1 VGQETRNMA
10 LDPVLVQSLST
21 LNPDSLKALSDAVLH
36 LQQQDMRRSAEKAD
50 ALEIDSGDTAFMLI
64 CTSLVLLMT
73 IPGLALFYGGLSQ
86 AHNVLATVMHSFA
99 STCIVT
105 LAWALFGYTI
115 AFDGGAGSNAVLG
128 GPQYIWLGGQKVT
141 GLVGTIPKSLYLTY
155 QGTFAVITVA
165 ILTGSIAERVRF
177 GPMLVFMSIWH
188 LLVYCPLAHWEW
200 GGGFMSSWGVLDFA
214 GGDVVHIS
222 SGVSGLAASLI
233 VGKRKMFGHGQELPP
248 HNILLVFM
256 GASLL
261 WVGWFGFNA
270 GSAMTAG
277 RQACMTMLVT
287 HIAAC
292 AGGFSWMMLEWILKG
307 KPSVLGTV
315 SGAIAGLV
323 VATPGSGYMDHTGGL
338 VSGLTAGPVC
348 YFGIQLKHMLGYD
361 DALDAFGV
369 HGIGGIWGG
378 IVTGLMANPEVAG
391 AAGAFYGN
399 PKQLG
404 IQIAGILTTM
414 VFSFI
419 MTLVIIVP
427 LDFMFK
433 ALTGKGVR
441 CSEEAEDLGL
451 DISEHGESMMPPR
464 SGDSFDGAKGS
475 NEPDI
480 AMYNSTPIITTI
492 QNGL

>member
-1 VGQETRNMA
+1 MSAHEA
-10 LDPVLVQSLST
+10 LVRAIEGLDAE
-21 LNPDSLKALSDAVLH
+21 NFNALSHAVGLM
-36 LQQQDMRRSAEKAD
+36 QDVQRRSVEAVAPVAQEV
-50 ALEIDSGDTAFMLI
+50 SGGDTAFILI
-64 CTSLVLLMT
+64 CTCLVLMMT

-86 AHNVLATVMHSFA
+86 APNVLATVMHSF
-99 STCIVT
+99 SCTCVITLLWCIV
-105 LAWALFGYTI
+105 GYSI
-115 AFDGGAGSNAVLG
+115 AFDDGPGSNTVLG
-128 GPQYIWLGGQKVT
+128 GPNAIWLKDTVNNVRGT
-141 GLVGTIPKSLYLTY
+141 DTIPFQLFVTF
-155 QGTFAVITVA
+155 QGTFAIITAA

-177 GPMLVFMSIWH
+177 GPMLIFISIWH
-188 LLVYCPLAHWEW
+188 LICYCPLCHWEW

-233 VGKRKMFGHGQELPP
+233 VGKRKAFGHGQEMPP

-261 WVGWFGFNA
+261 WVGWFCFNG
-270 GSAMTAG
+270 GSALAANQSAG
-277 RQACMTMLVT
+277 MALTVT

-292 AGGFSWMMLEWILKG
+292 AGGVSWMLLEWFLKG

-323 VATPGSGYMDHTGGL
+323 VATPGSGFMDHTGGL
-338 VSGLTAGPVC
+338 VSGITAGPVC
-348 YFGIQLKHMLGYD
+348 YFGIQLKHMLGFD

-378 IVTGLMANPEVAG
+378 IVVGLMANPEVAG

-427 LDFMFK
+427 LDLVLK
-433 ALTGKGVR
+433 ALTGTGVR
-441 CSEEAEDLGL
+441 CTEEAEDLGL
-451 DISEHGESMMPPR
+451 DISEHGESMFGHNSANQVVP
-464 SGDSFDGAKGS
+464 FDGTTTS
-475 NEPDI
+475 NSKTAYDAENAVHTVQVGDH
-480 AMYNSTPIITTI
+480 
-492 QNGL
+492 